1 MSVIGRILN
10 DFRHLCKPAM
20 VYLAISAVA
29 LIAIAYQNMGL
40 SNMYCMGDYSCYVPS
55 TSVVILMEAI
65 YILFWTWILHLM
77 CRTGYSSISWLMVVF
92 PLVMFF
98 VLIGLMMVASS
109 SLVKS
114 GKIQK
119 MQPIKE
125 NMQDSDDFGNIQ
137 SMDFSGDIEA
147 KIL

>member
-1 MSVIGRILN
+1 
-10 DFRHLCKPAM
+10 
-20 VYLAISAVA
+20 
-29 LIAIAYQNMGL
+29 
-40 SNMYCMGDYSCYVPS
+40 
-55 TSVVILMEAI
+55 
-65 YILFWTWILHLM
+65 
-77 CRTGYSSISWLMVVF
+77 MVVF

>member
-1 MSVIGRILN
+1 MSIIRRILG

-125 NMQDSDDFGNIQ
+125 NMQDSNDFGNIK

-147 KIL
+147 KIF